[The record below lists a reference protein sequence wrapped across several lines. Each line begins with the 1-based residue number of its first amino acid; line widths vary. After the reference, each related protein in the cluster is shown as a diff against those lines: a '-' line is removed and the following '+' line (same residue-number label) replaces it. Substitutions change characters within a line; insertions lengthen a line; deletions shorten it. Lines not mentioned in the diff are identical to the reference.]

1 MAARVRATEGRRR
14 VNGVNPDPSRS
25 IYRGSTGSAC
35 CGSFRR
41 TTRYNGSIP
50 ISSRQ
55 DRAGFVVNR
64 LSHDLNSESRSSAVH
79 KTSSGHRYDR
89 QD

>member
-1 MAARVRATEGRRR
+1 VRATGGRRR
-14 VNGVNPDPSRS
+14 ANGVNPDPSRS

-35 CGSFRR
+35 CGSFHH

-50 ISSRQ
+50 IISRK
-55 DRAGFVVNR
+55 DCAGFIVNIP
-64 LSHDLNSESRSSAVH
+64 HHNLNSVFRSSDAH
-79 KTSSGHRYDR
+79 KASSGHPNGK